1 PELPAFPTRRSS
13 DLEGD
18 ELAEEHGGAG
28 VVSGVGQALLIG
40 EGDQRRGEGERVHVV
55 AQGGQRRVLGERVGG
70 QQRGGGALGAVPLGE
85 RAAALPFRGDG
96 GERVQHGGGQRLR
109 CAVERVV
116 GGAGVGEHVRAEHG
130 AQLTALGR
138 VGEQRGEDLVGVD
151 GGGDGSHTHIL
162 GTTKARPA
170 CGDVCLRSRRRLIT
184 PSPGA
189 TGG

>member
-1 PELPAFPTRRSS
+1 
-13 DLEGD
+13 
-18 ELAEEHGGAG
+18 
-28 VVSGVGQALLIG
+28 
-40 EGDQRRGEGERVHVV
+40 
-55 AQGGQRRVLGERVGG
+55 
-70 QQRGGGALGAVPLGE
+70 
-85 RAAALPFRGDG
+85 AAALPFRGDG

-138 VGEQRGEDLVGVD
+138 VGEQRGEDLVGGD

-170 CGDVCLRSRRRLIT
+170 GGEVCLRSRRPLST
-184 PSPGA
+184 PSAGA
-189 TGG
+189 TGGAGTSSSGRCTVPRRGAADCVTTREGCSALEAAGLDEGDAGGRVLG